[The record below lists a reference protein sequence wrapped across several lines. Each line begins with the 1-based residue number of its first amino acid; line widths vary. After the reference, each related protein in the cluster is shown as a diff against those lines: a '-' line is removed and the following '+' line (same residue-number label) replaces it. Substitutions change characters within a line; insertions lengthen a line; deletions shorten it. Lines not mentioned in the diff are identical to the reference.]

1 MATKRVDPLK
11 AKEAK
16 QKKIAIGGAVLLVA
30 LIAFQGPKTMK
41 MLQGPQPVTT
51 PVATTAAPAPTTPGT
66 APVTG
71 GTAAGG
77 APTTDAPV
85 AELAS
90 VPDSDPAPDGEQGQL
105 ATFERF
111 ASKDPF
117 AQQAEAV
124 AAPAPAPAEAD
135 EPAEPAKEEVEKT
148 PTTGGFT
155 NGGSGS
161 DPPVGS
167 GTPSGSGSPGAAPV
181 VTATAS
187 VIAVNGVSHA
197 VDVDAEFPADEPTFL
212 LVSEAKNGK
221 SVELGIAGGSYAD
234 GGETM
239 TLKLGKTLTLR
250 NTADGTRYV
259 LELIAVDGFPV
270 SKANQERLPETPDT
284 APAPQP

>member
-51 PVATTAAPAPTTPGT
+51 PAATTAAPAPTTPGT

-117 AQQAEAV
+117 VQQVSETTPASSESAPPSPSTPSTASGAATAPISTSSSPPAGSPTSPATPSV
-124 AAPAPAPAEAD
+124 GGSATPIATAPVAGSAAPVAIASLGTRSTSSSTATAQTATIDVNGAPQRVSVSESFPASN
-135 EPAEPAKEEVEKT
+135 
-148 PTTGGFT
+148 PTFT
-155 NGGSGS
+155 LVS
-161 DPPVGS
+161 VGS
-167 GTPSGSGSPGAAPV
+167 GVAM
-181 VTATAS
+181 
-187 VIAVNGVSHA
+187 I
-197 VDVDAEFPADEPTFL
+197 
-212 LVSEAKNGK
+212 
-221 SVELGIAGGSYAD
+221 GIAGGSYAS
-234 GGETM
+234 GAQTV
-239 TLKLGKTLTLR
+239 TLRAGQTLTLV
-250 NTADGTRYV
+250 NTADGVRYDLR
-259 LELIAVDGFPV
+259 LESTG
-270 SKANQERLPETPDT
+270 
-284 APAPQP
+284 